1 MANQPGAGTVVGP
14 QILAE
19 PKARGRRIRGGASP
33 AGGGAKSRP
42 VPGEPR
48 RIGYAYLAPAFL
60 VYALFALWPFVHSIF
75 LSFFSWDGV
84 GPRRYVGFANYRAI
98 VDNSELRDAFIHAFV
113 LIFFYSVLPTLL
125 ALLLVSI
132 MSRSRIRGLTAFRTV
147 LFLPYVIAPTAV
159 AVIWRWLLAPGGPVN
174 GLLSDVG
181 LKSLPRPWLGD
192 FTFALPS
199 VGLIG
204 TWVLLGLA
212 MVLLLAGVQKIP
224 TELYDAARID
234 GAGAWWEF
242 RAVTLPGLRYE
253 IAVVLVLTVTA
264 ALRNFDVIYVLTS
277 GGPGTSTTV
286 PSWLVY
292 NQAFVV
298 GAVGAAAALGI
309 TLAALIVVVNVLIT
323 RIGRVAT

>member
-1 MANQPGAGTVVGP
+1 LGAT
-14 QILAE
+14 
-19 PKARGRRIRGGASP
+19 
-33 AGGGAKSRP
+33 SRP

-60 VYALFALWPFVHSIF
+60 VYALFALWPFVHSIY

-84 GPRRYVGFANYRAI
+84 GPRTYVGFANYRAI
-98 VDNSELRDAFIHAFV
+98 ADNGVLRGAFV
-113 LIFFYSVLPTLL
+113 HSFVFIFFYSVLPTLL

-174 GLLSDVG
+174 GLLSAVG
-181 LKSLPRPWLGD
+181 LRSVTRPWLGD
-192 FTFALPS
+192 FTFALPT

-204 TWVLLGLA
+204 TWVMLGLA
-212 MVLLLAGVQKIP
+212 VVLLLAGVQKIP

-264 ALRNFDVIYVLTS
+264 ALRNFDVIYVLTG

-309 TLAALIVVVNVLIT
+309 TLAALIVVVNIVIT

>member
-1 MANQPGAGTVVGP
+1 MANQPGASTVAGP

-19 PKARGRRIRGGASP
+19 PKARGRRIRGGAFP

-60 VYALFALWPFVHSIF
+60 VYVLFALWPFVHSIY

-147 LFLPYVIAPTAV
+147 LFLPYVVAPTAV